1 MRRGG
6 ESFADVAMQ
15 DLSLHILDI
24 VENSVA
30 ANADTIEIRITEDIE
45 RDLLSVEVIDNG
57 IGMDEETVEKVLD
70 PFYTS
75 KTVRRFGL
83 GLPLLSESAKAANGH
98 LLITSK
104 KGQGTK
110 IQADFQYSHIDRK
123 PLGDISQTIIT
134 LVMGNP
140 EIDLVYIHKKNTHAY
155 TFDTKKIKAQIGDRP
170 INSLDGMR
178 KIREDLKK
186 GSMLFMNSPG

>member
-1 MRRGG
+1 MRKGG
-6 ESFADVAMQ
+6 ESFAERTME

-30 ANADTIEIRITEDIE
+30 ANADTIEIRITEDTE

-57 IGMDEETVEKVLD
+57 IGMDDETVRKVLD

-83 GLPLLSESAKAANGH
+83 GLPLLSEAAKAANGD
-98 LLITSK
+98 LSITSK
-104 KGQGTK
+104 KGEGTK
-110 IQADFQYSHIDRK
+110 LRADFQYSHIDRR
-123 PLGDISQTIIT
+123 PLGDMAQTIFT

-140 EIDLVYIHKKNTHAY
+140 ETDFVYVHKKNGHTY
-155 TFDTKKIKAQIGDRP
+155 KFDTRIIRAELGDIP
-170 INSLDGMR
+170 INSLEGMR
-178 KIREDLKK
+178 KIREYLKK
-186 GSMLFMNSPG
+186 IQK